1 MYMSDSENEV
11 GISDWK
17 LPLSQSIDSWSHN
30 SFNHSIWRWI

>member
-17 LPLSQSIDSWSHN
+17 LPLSQSIDS
-30 SFNHSIWRWI
+30 